1 MKTNMMIQTKS
12 DDDYRNEN
20 DKRAP
25 LLLLVIIYLD
35 LQPGFLV
42 PTITFFYFIYQLHN
56 HIHIFE
62 YDAVDNNAIEFRT
75 MHI

>member
-1 MKTNMMIQTKS
+1 M
-12 DDDYRNEN
+12 
-20 DKRAP
+20 
-25 LLLLVIIYLD
+25 LVIIYLD

-56 HIHIFE
+56 HIHVFD
-62 YDAVDNNAIEFRT
+62 YDAVNNNAIEFRT